1 MAASNEGEHRVD
13 VVSIWQDAT
22 QAFGV
27 DFPPPMY
34 SLLYWG
40 FASLVVHV
48 CQRLVEHTAFSV
60 DPCSRRISA
69 SHAALCTGC
78 IVWALD
84 VVGLFM
90 YSELSHHALDLGPA
104 LGCLLVMVFSSR
116 LTIPALSTS
125 TSIRSLIPAGLG
137 LALGMLSGHFLL
149 ARSYVAH
156 FSEVNGLAIAL
167 AFATAFGVACYTA
180 IRHRAAKMSA
190 LTPRYT
196 PQNWMDKLI
205 CGGAIL
211 VLHWLLLN
219 CFPLQKPAAGGPANG
234 LTLLA
239 VLLVFTLALT
249 VEQLRNIRSDQ
260 VRQHLQRLGLSL
272 MRVIPAQQKPPA
284 HDIHL
289 SLIAD
294 HLPRLLNRNSL
305 TLHFQPI
312 VNLYGPQVHYEALLR
327 LNDPLLGP
335 LSPDAFFLVCEL
347 QGKTSQVDR
356 LILANALDAAQGW
369 LAQGMRSSKV
379 CVNVAPV
386 TLLEPDFAQWLGA
399 KLQRRGLPWGMLQL
413 ELTEHAIIACGTHM
427 VQAINDLRT
436 LGVGVFMDDFGAGYS
451 SLGVLVDLPISGI
464 KCDRLFVRQLPQDPR
479 RQSLLRHVVRLARD
493 LHLEVVVEGVETEQ
507 ELQSVLESGIGNV
520 QGYFFSKAMPPEAV
534 PQWHQAY
541 RPAQINLL
549 PPRPTAATP
558 QFLADPVEMPA

>member
-90 YSELSHHALDLGPA
+90 YSELSHRALDLGPA

-219 CFPLQKPAAGGPANG
+219 CFPLQKPAAGGPTNG

>member
-1 MAASNEGEHRVD
+1 M
-13 VVSIWQDAT
+13 Q
-22 QAFGV
+22 
-27 DFPPPMY
+27 

-60 DPCSRRISA
+60 DPSSRRISA
-69 SHAALCTGC
+69 SHAALCIGC

-90 YSELSHHALDLGPA
+90 YSELSHHALELGPA
-104 LGCLLVMVFSSR
+104 LGCLLVMVFSAR
-116 LTIPALSTS
+116 LTIPTLSSSTS
-125 TSIRSLIPAGLG
+125 TRSLIPAGLV
-137 LALGMLSGHFLL
+137 LALGMLAGHFLL

-156 FSEVNGLAIAL
+156 FSEVNALAIAL
-167 AFATAFGVACYTA
+167 AVTTAMGVACYTA

-196 PQNWMDKLI
+196 PQNWRDKLLS
-205 CGGAIL
+205 GATIL
-211 VLHWLLLN
+211 VLHWLLVN
-219 CFPLQKPAAGGPANG
+219 CFPLQKPNSNDHANG
-234 LTLLA
+234 LALLA
-239 VLLVFTLALT
+239 VLLVFTLALA

-272 MRVIPAQQKPPA
+272 MRVAPAHQKPPE
-284 HDIHL
+284 HDIQL

-294 HLPRLLNRNSL
+294 HLPRLLHRNSL

-356 LILANALDAAQGW
+356 LVLANALDAAQGW
-369 LAQGMRSSKV
+369 LTQGMPSTTV
-379 CVNVAPV
+379 CVNVAPA
-386 TLLEPDFAQWLGA
+386 TLLEPGFAQWLGA

-427 VQAINDLRT
+427 VKAINDLRT

-451 SLGVLVDLPISGI
+451 SLGVLADLPISGI

-534 PQWHQAY
+534 PQWHKAY
-541 RPAQINLL
+541 RPAEITVL
-549 PPRPTAATP
+549 PPRPATAASP
-558 QFLADPVEMPA
+558 FLAAPAPMPS